1 MKKWIAFLL
10 VVFAVGLGVV
20 VGNRLSVDA
29 MAVVVGV
36 VCGVGASIPTSLLL
50 VLVMG
55 RRERK
60 EEQRQAGYPPV
71 VIVNPGAQGGYGP
84 QGPYLPPPG
93 PGWENAPRQFK
104 VVGEEAE
111 EDTTLYDLWLER

>member
-1 MKKWIAFLL
+1 MKKWLAFL
-10 VVFAVGLGVV
+10 VVVSAVGLGVV

-55 RRERK
+55 RRGRR
-60 EEQRQAGYPPV
+60 EEQRRMGYPPV
-71 VIVNPGAQGGYGP
+71 VVVNSGSQGRYGP
-84 QGPYLPPPG
+84 QGPYLPPG
-93 PGWENAPRQFK
+93 PGWESAPRQFR
-104 VVGEEAE
+104 VVGEEE
-111 EDTTLYDLWLER
+111 EEESTLYDLWLER